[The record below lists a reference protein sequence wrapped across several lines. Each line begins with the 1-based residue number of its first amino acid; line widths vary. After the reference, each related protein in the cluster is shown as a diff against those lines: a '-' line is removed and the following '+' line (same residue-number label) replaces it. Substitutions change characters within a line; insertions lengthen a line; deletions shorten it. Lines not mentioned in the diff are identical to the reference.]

1 MKKTIIGISSL
12 FLLTGCLA
20 ETTGGPTDIVPLR
33 SPVEA
38 DQGIHHQSQGNII
51 GDYNHRSPT
60 DPGEWRKLNN
70 EQTNPLGGGS

>member
-1 MKKTIIGISSL
+1 MKKTIIGVSSL

-20 ETTGGPTDIVPLR
+20 ETTGGPTDIVPFR
-33 SPVEA
+33 SPVED
-38 DQGIHHQSQGNII
+38 DQEIRHQPQGDII
-51 GDYNHRSPT
+51 GDHNRRTPT